1 MKNQFF
7 GILYFLMVIGQMII
21 CNYFQFTP
29 YIVMTILP
37 AMVLCMPLT
46 IRTPMCM
53 IIAFASGLAVDWLA
67 EGLIGINAA
76 SLIPVALCR
85 TSLIRVFLGEDIIN
99 RKDSFSIRKNG
110 VGKISVVMAAALI
123 VFLAIYIFL
132 DGAGT
137 RPFWFCISRFAAS
150 LAERSITV
158 HSPRKLRINASSSVS
173 HR

>member
-1 MKNQFF
+1 MRTGQNFWV
-7 GILYFLMVIGQMII
+7 LYALLAVCQIAL
-21 CNYFQFTP
+21 CNYAYLGP
-29 YIVMTILP
+29 YLMLTLLP
-37 AMVLCMPLT
+37 AMVMCIPLSVGTPLCML
-46 IRTPMCM
+46 
-53 IIAFASGLAVDWLA
+53 IAFATGLSVDWLS

-123 VFLAIYIFL
+123 IFLAIYIFL

-150 LAERSITV
+150 LVANLILSLVVVEVLT
-158 HSPRKLRINASSSVS
+158 PDDRK
-173 HR
+173 

>member
-1 MKNQFF
+1 MRTGQNFWV
-7 GILYFLMVIGQMII
+7 LYALLAVCQIAL
-21 CNYFQFTP
+21 CNYAYLGP
-29 YIVMTILP
+29 YLMLTLLP
-37 AMVLCMPLT
+37 AMVMCIPLSVGTPLCML
-46 IRTPMCM
+46 
-53 IIAFASGLAVDWLA
+53 IAFATGLSVDWLS

-123 VFLAIYIFL
+123 IFLAIYIFL

-150 LAERSITV
+150 LAANLILSLVVVEVLT
-158 HSPRKLRINASSSVS
+158 PDDRK
-173 HR
+173 